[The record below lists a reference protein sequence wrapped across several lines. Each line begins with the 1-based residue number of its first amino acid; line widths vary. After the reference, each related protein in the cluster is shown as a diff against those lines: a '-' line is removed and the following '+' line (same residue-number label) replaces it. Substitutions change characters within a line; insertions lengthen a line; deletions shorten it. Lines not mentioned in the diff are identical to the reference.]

1 MKIAGIGTDAT
12 EIARVVGLYERHP
25 ETFLSRVFTPGEQA
39 YCRSRGKGF
48 GESLAARWAVKEAVM
63 KALGTGWNDGVMWTD
78 IETRSLPSGKP
89 ELIVTG
95 GAKKIADK
103 RGIVE
108 WQVSITH
115 TKTTAIAFVIA
126 SAKD

>member
-1 MKIAGIGTDAT
+1 MRIVGIGVDAT

-25 ETFLSRVFTPGEQA
+25 ETFLARVFTPGERE

-63 KALGTGWNDGVMWTD
+63 KALGTGWNDGVTWTD
-78 IETRSLPSGKP
+78 IETRTLPSGRP
-89 ELIVTG
+89 ELVVSG
-95 GAKKIADK
+95 GAKKIADAL
-103 RGIVE
+103 GIVE
-108 WQVSITH
+108 WSLSITH

-126 SAKD
+126 SAEE